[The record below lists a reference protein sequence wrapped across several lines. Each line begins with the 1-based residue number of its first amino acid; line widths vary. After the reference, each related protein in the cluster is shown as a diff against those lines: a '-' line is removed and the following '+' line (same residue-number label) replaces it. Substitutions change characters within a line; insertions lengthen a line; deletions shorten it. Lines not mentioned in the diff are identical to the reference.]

1 MTEFFLAL
9 AVFLLAH
16 SIPARPAVRGR
27 LVALLGERPYLLLY
41 SLLSLALLVWLIAAA
56 LRAPSIPLW
65 PAEIWTWH
73 LSLLL
78 MLPACW
84 LLAGGLALPN
94 PRSVSL
100 SRAPFDPAVPGLAG
114 WIRHP
119 VLWGFA
125 LWAGVHLL
133 ANGELVLVILFGVF
147 LLFSLAGMKLVDRR
161 KRRQLG
167 EAWSARL
174 GRRWSLRQ
182 LLVTFG
188 GGTLLYGA
196 LLWLHPWLI
205 GPNPGA
211 LLSA

>member
-9 AVFLLAH
+9 ALFLLAH

-27 LVALLGERPYLLLY
+27 LVALFGERQYLILY
-41 SLLSLALLVWLIAAA
+41 SLLSVGLLVWLIGAA
-56 LRAPSIPLW
+56 LRAPSMPLW
-65 PAEIWTWH
+65 PAGLWAWH
-73 LSLLL
+73 LSLGL

-94 PRSVSL
+94 PRSISL

-133 ANGELVLVILFGVF
+133 ANGELVLAILFGIF
-147 LLFSLAGMKLVDRR
+147 LLFSLLGMKLVDRR
-161 KRRQLG
+161 KRRHMG
-167 EAWSARL
+167 DEAAARL
-174 GRRWSLRQ
+174 GRRWTAWQ

-188 GGTLLYGA
+188 GGTLLYFA
-196 LLWLHPWLI
+196 LLGAHPHVI
-205 GPNPGA
+205 GVDPGA
-211 LLSA
+211 LLSG